1 MRDIQFRGFDLD
13 SKTWCYGYYIKHINA
28 TPCIFPSEAEKEEW
42 YEKHTEHLI
51 VFDDFSDWWL
61 PRGVKIANKIDPKSL
76 GQVSEWIDKK
86 YKTIYEWD
94 ILKTK
99 TEDDEEIIVVCK
111 YGKVKRKLLPELDL
125 ETNLEELLDSIY
137 GTPAVEINGFYFER
151 EDGTN
156 TYPIVCNHLG
166 KHDCI
171 SMEVIGNVYENE
183 DIVKEFFEV
192 D

>member
-1 MRDIQFRGFDLD
+1 MRDLQFRGFDLET
-13 SKTWCYGYYIKHINA
+13 KNWHYGYYIKHIDS
-28 TPCIFPSEAEKEEW
+28 TPCVFNSEEEAKKW
-42 YEKHTEHLI
+42 HEEHTKHI
-51 VFDDFSDWWL
+51 ISFDGFSDWWM
-61 PRGVKIANKIDPKSL
+61 PRDVKGCYVDPKSL
-76 GQVSEWIDKK
+76 GQDSGWIDKNS
-86 YKTIYEWD
+86 KTIYEGD
-94 ILKTK
+94 ILKIE
-99 TEDDEEIIVVCK
+99 TEDGKTAVVICK
-111 YGKVKRKLLPELDL
+111 FGKIKRRLLPELDL
-125 ETNLEELLDSIY
+125 EVNLEELLDLIFEA
-137 GTPAVEINGFYFER
+137 PVIEINGFYFER

>member
-1 MRDIQFRGFDLD
+1 MRDLQFRGFDLETK
-13 SKTWCYGYYIKHINA
+13 SWHYGYYIKHIDS
-28 TPCIFPSEAEKEEW
+28 TPCIFSSEAEWEKWHEE
-42 YEKHTEHLI
+42 HTEYLI
-51 VFDDFSDWWL
+51 AFDGFSDWWM
-61 PRGVKIANKIDPKSL
+61 PRGIKVANKIDPKSL
-76 GQVSEWIDKK
+76 GQDSGWRDKNCK
-86 YKTIYEWD
+86 SIYEGD
-94 ILKTK
+94 ILKIE
-99 TEDDEEIIVVCK
+99 TEDGETAVVICK
-111 YGKVKRKLLPELDL
+111 YGKIKRKLLPELDL
-125 ETNLEELLDSIY
+125 IPTLEELLNSIY
-137 GTPAVEINGFYFER
+137 KSPVVEIDGFYFER

>member
-13 SKTWCYGYYIKHINA
+13 TKSWHYGAYIKHINA

-76 GQVSEWIDKK
+76 GQVSEWIDKN
-86 YKTIYEWD
+86 YKTIYEGD